1 MMAEKKTT
9 ESEGEADGEAKMTEA
24 KKSETKDHGV
34 KIVEAIYNNLFGL
47 NSSGT
52 DTLSTPDENRK
63 KSCFQDGAFL
73 FADENG
79 SLFNYLLYLDR
90 NGKENINAENITTIK
105 GSKRFI
111 FWRARLTH
119 LMSKC
124 GYRNM
129 SVLVNNLRILKR
141 RARERGITTDYSSRI
156 VYHNSGNDSETF
168 VQITGTGSPGDHSRV
183 CQYERKIGPSININ
197 CGYEYIPKPKGV
209 MKFYSYTI
217 LIYTGRAAVTN
228 INPKNVKFKQRFTY
242 VKLESSGVYQNPL
255 EHARRV
261 AEKKLGEKNHKAVP
275 GENKTY
281 DSETLKS
288 KRGNKILCVMKGQGG
303 TREAQN
309 ICYRAEDVIEKPNST
324 EYDDWVT
331 AYNPEEKNNPD
342 LQDYKLPDGTNIT
355 YKDLRVG
362 AEYFVP
368 QLYTNAVLNNL
379 DSNEDGYRT
388 VVIGGKRYRKTRK
401 RRKKKRKRK
410 TKKKRKRKKRK
421 TRRRRS

>member
-1 MMAEKKTT
+1 MAEQKTT
-9 ESEGEADGEAKMTEA
+9 EPKGEAKVTEQE
-24 KKSETKDHGV
+24 KSETKDHGV
-34 KIVEAIYNNLFGL
+34 KIVETIYNTLFGL

-52 DTLSTPDENRK
+52 DTLSTPHENRK

-90 NGKENINAENITTIK
+90 NGEENINAKNITTIK
-105 GSKRFI
+105 GRERFLQ
-111 FWRARLTH
+111 RRKRLTH

-124 GYRNM
+124 GYKNS
-129 SVLVNNLRILKR
+129 SVLVDNLRILKSI
-141 RARERGITTDYSSRI
+141 ALEQGVHADYSSRI

-183 CQYERKIGPSININ
+183 CQYERNIEPSINID
-197 CGYEYIPKPKGV
+197 CGYQYVRKGKGV

-217 LIYTGRAAVTN
+217 LIYTGRASARI
-228 INPKNVKFKQRFTY
+228 INPGNVKFKQRFTY
-242 VKLESSGVYQNPL
+242 VKLESEGVYQNP
-255 EHARRV
+255 ARHLMRA
-261 AEKKLGEKNHKAVP
+261 AEKKLGGKYHKAVP
-275 GENKTY
+275 GEKTIAY
-281 DSETLKS
+281 NSATLKS
-288 KRGNKILCVMKGQGG
+288 STGKMLCTMKGQGVG
-303 TREAQN
+303 TAQN
-309 ICYRAEDVIEKPNST
+309 ICYRAEDDVEKPNLT
-324 EYDDWVT
+324 EYDEWIT
-331 AYNPEEKNNPD
+331 AYNPEEKNNPK
-342 LQDYKLPDGTNIT
+342 LQDYELPDGNNIT
-355 YKDLRVG
+355 YQNLRVG

-388 VVIGGKRYRKTRK
+388 VVVGGKRYRKTRK
-401 RRKKKRKRK
+401 RRKKKRK

>member
-9 ESEGEADGEAKMTEA
+9 ESEGEADGEAKMAEA

-183 CQYERKIGPSININ
+183 CQYERNIEPSINID
-197 CGYEYIPKPKGV
+197 CGYQYVRKAKGV

-217 LIYTGRAAVTN
+217 LIYTGRASARI
-228 INPKNVKFKQRFTY
+228 INPGNVKFKQRFTY
-242 VKLESSGVYQNPL
+242 VKLESEGVYQNP
-255 EHARRV
+255 ARHLMRA
-261 AEKKLGEKNHKAVP
+261 AEKKLGGKYHKAVP
-275 GENKTY
+275 GEKTTAY
-281 DSETLKS
+281 NSATLKS
-288 KRGNKILCVMKGQGG
+288 STGKMLCTMKGPGVG
-303 TREAQN
+303 TAQN
-309 ICYRAEDVIEKPNST
+309 ICYRAEDDVEKPNLT
-324 EYDDWVT
+324 EYD
-331 AYNPEEKNNPD
+331 ES
-342 LQDYKLPDGTNIT
+342 G
-355 YKDLRVG
+355 
-362 AEYFVP
+362 
-368 QLYTNAVLNNL
+368 
-379 DSNEDGYRT
+379 
-388 VVIGGKRYRKTRK
+388 
-401 RRKKKRKRK
+401 
-410 TKKKRKRKKRK
+410 
-421 TRRRRS
+421 